1 MSEQV
6 RGLMRIAVGP
16 SLDPTES
23 PQQAPLDNE
32 VWMVSKQEA
41 RNVHASRASLKGGS
55 PTWARTRDLRI
66 NSHIRKVEE
75 SCLSC

>member
-1 MSEQV
+1 
-6 RGLMRIAVGP
+6 MRIAVGP

-23 PQQAPLDNE
+23 PLQAPLDNE

-41 RNVHASRASLKGGS
+41 RNAHTSRASLNGGS

-66 NSHIRKVEE
+66 NSPAVELGCKPRQ
-75 SCLSC
+75 CLGFT